1 MADPY
6 LLTFFEEDV
15 KKYLE
20 TIAFIFSMKYKN
32 SLHVLINCAI
42 TAEAW
47 N

>member
-20 TIAFIFSMKYKN
+20 TIALFSMKYKN